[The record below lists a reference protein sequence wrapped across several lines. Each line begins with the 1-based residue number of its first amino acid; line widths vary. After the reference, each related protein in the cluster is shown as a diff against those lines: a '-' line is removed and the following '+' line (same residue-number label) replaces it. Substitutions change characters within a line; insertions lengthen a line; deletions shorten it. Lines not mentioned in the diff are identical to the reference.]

1 MYCIEQNTGIV
12 KCLPIP
18 AMTSRLEDRIKG
30 LCAKAVALPDSDELN
45 QVLAELKSALSE
57 HTERIRKMAVEIV
70 PNRRTP

>member
-1 MYCIEQNTGIV
+1 
-12 KCLPIP
+12 
-18 AMTSRLEDRIKG
+18 MTSRLEDRIKG